1 MSLVKSSKLQLY
13 KSQEEKSP
21 FEISTS
27 STDIK
32 FVNPYGNFKFD
43 QALEYKS
50 GLVYQNVGSNFTALN
65 TYNAAFLE
73 TFTTNVNYLNA
84 RIDFENARAL
94 TAEALVQTHL
104 DTEAKTR
111 GDVDTLFQT
120 ASALEVTNRT
130 NADTTLTT
138 NLNFEIAR
146 AQAQEGVIT
155 ALVSSEATAARAAEL
170 VLRNDLATEVAARV
184 AVVAAEVKARGD
196 QDVILSA
203 LIASEQATRIADDL
217 TIATNASN
225 DTIAEAKTARAA
237 ELALSNRISFM
248 LANVDVKA
256 MDSLSEIV
264 NKINAVG
271 ADLYVRV
278 ATIEAALESLRG
290 ASLYAVA
297 QAAFVA
303 GVVPE

>member
-1 MSLVKSSKLQLY
+1 MSLTKTTKLQLF
-13 KSQEEKSP
+13 KSQEELVP

-27 STDIK
+27 ANDVK

-43 QALEYKS
+43 QSLEYKS
-50 GLVYQNVGSNFTALN
+50 GLVYQNVGNNFSALN
-65 TYNAAFLE
+65 AYNA
-73 TFTTNVNYLNA
+73 NVAAQYVVDQAGLNLL
-84 RIDFENARAL
+84 ISDEKSRAMV
-94 TAEALVQTHL
+94 AEGLVQTHL

-111 GDVDTLFQT
+111 SDVDTLFQT

-130 NADTTLTT
+130 NGDITLTT

-155 ALVSSEATAARAAEL
+155 TSVASEATTARAAEL
-170 VLRNDLATEVAARV
+170 VLRNDLSAEIATRV
-184 AVVAAEVKARGD
+184 SVVAAEVKARGD

-203 LIASEQATRIADDL
+203 MIAAEQAGRIADDL
-217 TIATNASN
+217 NIATNASN
-225 DTIAEAKTARAA
+225 DNKAEAATRLA
-237 ELALSNRISFM
+237 EDNKLSARISFM

-271 ADLYVRV
+271 ADLYVRM
-278 ATIEAALESLRG
+278 ATVEAALESLRG
-290 ASLYAVA
+290 ASLYAAA
-297 QAAFVA
+297 QANYVA
-303 GVVPE
+303 GVVPA